1 MNIKQFTIEN
11 IPFIGL
17 LLLMVLVAMIN
28 ENFLT
33 VDNLLN
39 IFRQTSIN
47 AIIAMGMTFVILT
60 AGIDLSSGSILAFA
74 GAVCATLIAADV
86 PLIIALPGTL
96 VLGAAL
102 GAASGTQLILRNRH
116 QLNTILKR
124 ILRLISF

>member
-60 AGIDLSSGSILAFA
+60 AGIDLS
-74 GAVCATLIAADV
+74 
-86 PLIIALPGTL
+86 
-96 VLGAAL
+96 
-102 GAASGTQLILRNRH
+102 
-116 QLNTILKR
+116 
-124 ILRLISF
+124 